1 MLIPKK
7 VTVKEFELVGDSRF
21 LEIGGTYEV
30 IKPIHDEQLK
40 LVGYEVE
47 TPLNK
52 YAVSLTQ
59 IVEA

>member
-7 VTVKEFELVGDSRF
+7 VTVKEFELVGDSLF
-21 LEIGGTYEV
+21 IKIGETYEV

-40 LVGYEVE
+40 LVGYEIS
-47 TPLNK
+47 TPRNR

>member
-1 MLIPKK
+1 MLIPKE
-7 VTVKEFELVGDSRF
+7 VTIKEFEVVGDSLY

-40 LVGYEVE
+40 LVGYEVS
-47 TPLNK
+47 TPRNR